1 MINIF
6 ILIGILFVV
15 IPGLFIIYHII
26 VKMLLDVGLISKK
39 EE

>member
-1 MINIF
+1 MVNIF

-15 IPGLFIIYHII
+15 IPGLFIVYHIFLKI
-26 VKMLLDVGLISKK
+26 LLDVGLISKK